1 MSDIVVV
8 ASNPIV
14 RHPRIFKIVNSL
26 KKRYSV
32 TVLGWNRDGL
42 PSKDVKDYVVDLNL
56 FNVRA
61 PWNTPF
67 LLLYYPLLWMWIFLK
82 LMKYRPNVVHA
93 IDLDVL
99 IPCCVYKLI
108 FRKNLV
114 YDVHDRYAG
123 YVPPGIP
130 LLPSAINLVEELLS
144 KSADV
149 LVTVSEKVLG
159 TFRLGPKHS
168 AVIANYSVDYNINLE
183 KPKES
188 ALTLVYTG
196 LICKEQGLERITA
209 AIKNL
214 KDVQLYVAGRVAD
227 KQLFDVMLTLPN
239 VRYKGHLL
247 PNDSI
252 KLEANSDVMMVL
264 YDLSYSKNKL
274 SSPNKIF
281 EAMMCGIPIITN
293 MEPDLVNEVGCG
305 ITVDYNMIDQ
315 IREAII
321 LFKDNIEKRIKMG
334 QNGRRAFLEKYNW
347 VSMEEKL
354 YEIYGNLIKR

>member
-130 LLPSAINLVEELLS
+130 LLPSAINLVE
-144 KSADV
+144 A
-149 LVTVSEKVLG
+149 VS
-159 TFRLGPKHS
+159 
-168 AVIANYSVDYNINLE
+168 
-183 KPKES
+183 
-188 ALTLVYTG
+188 YTH
-196 LICKEQGLERITA
+196 
-209 AIKNL
+209 
-214 KDVQLYVAGRVAD
+214 
-227 KQLFDVMLTLPN
+227 LTLP
-239 VRYKGHLL
+239 
-247 PNDSI
+247 
-252 KLEANSDVMMVL
+252 
-264 YDLSYSKNKL
+264 
-274 SSPNKIF
+274 
-281 EAMMCGIPIITN
+281 T
-293 MEPDLVNEVGCG
+293 
-305 ITVDYNMIDQ
+305 
-315 IREAII
+315 I
-321 LFKDNIEKRIKMG
+321 LR
-334 QNGRRAFLEKYNW
+334 
-347 VSMEEKL
+347 V
-354 YEIYGNLIKR
+354 